1 MCRIIFLYAFVVY
14 STVLK
19 DKHNHCFLVC
29 KLRLVF
35 ESVKFDVRRSL
46 KLFKDSDGCFDLSL
60 TALTKSS

>member
-1 MCRIIFLYAFVVY
+1 MRRIIFCTHLSRIQRF
-14 STVLK
+14 SRTNTITV
-19 DKHNHCFLVC
+19 FLVC